1 MAAVDGAE
9 VVDAVDARGVK
20 ASSHALLRESSIAT
34 ATPGKPQRQWA
45 QFIRWILLFAGGVL
59 MVMPLAYML
68 STSFKF
74 PFEVYN
80 LNLIPEEPTVEN
92 YTYVMSDGRFMRWFW
107 NSMLIATL
115 TTISNVLFDSLV
127 GYTLCKFRFRGRYI
141 VFIAILSTLM
151 IPTEM
156 LVIPWYLM
164 SQQFGWLD
172 TTWGIMF
179 PGLMTAFG
187 VFLMKQFF
195 ESVPDDFIEAAR
207 IDGLNEL
214 QIWWSVAMPLVKPA
228 LAALAIFVFLGNWT
242 AFIWPLIVTNS
253 QDMYTLPVGLTTFS
267 VEQSVEWE
275 LIMTGAAI
283 SVLPTLVVFLVFQ
296 RFIIRG
302 VVMAGLKG

>member
-1 MAAVDGAE
+1 MAATD
-9 VVDAVDARGVK
+9 DIR
-20 ASSHALLRESSIAT
+20 ASSATLLEGGTPKRPANMGQYLRWALL
-34 ATPGKPQRQWA
+34 
-45 QFIRWILLFAGGVL
+45 FGGGIL
-59 MVMPLAYML
+59 MVMPIAYMI
-68 STSFKF
+68 STSLKW
-74 PFEVYN
+74 PHEVYN
-80 LNLIPEEPTVEN
+80 LKLIPEEPTIEN
-92 YTYVMSDGRFMRWFW
+92 YTYVLEDGRFFLWFF
-107 NSMLIATL
+107 NSIVIALL
-115 TTISNVLFDSLV
+115 TTLCNVIFDSLV
-127 GYTLCKFRFRGRYI
+127 GYTLCKFRFPGRYI

-172 TTWGIMF
+172 SYWGIMF

-187 VFLMKQFF
+187 TFLMKQFF
-195 ESVPDDFIEAAR
+195 ETVPDDFIEAAR

-214 QIWWSVAMPLVKPA
+214 QIWWVVAMPLVKPA

-253 QDMYTLPVGLTTFS
+253 VEMYTLPVGLASFGDEAD
-267 VEQSVEWE
+267 VAWE

-283 SVLPTLVVFLVFQ
+283 STIPTLIVFLIFQ

>member
-1 MAAVDGAE
+1 MGSAVAE
-9 VVDAVDARGVK
+9 IR
-20 ASSHALLRESSIAT
+20 ASSKTLLASK
-34 ATPGKPQRQWA
+34 TPRRSASTGQVV
-45 QFIRWILLFAGGVL
+45 RWLVLFNGGVL
-59 MVMPLAYML
+59 MVMPIAYMI
-68 STSFKF
+68 STSLKW
-74 PFEVYN
+74 PHEIYN
-80 LNLIPEEPTVEN
+80 LALVPNEPHLEN
-92 YTYVMSDGRFMRWFW
+92 YTYVLEDGRFYGWFV
-107 NSMLIATL
+107 NSLVIATI
-115 TTISNVLFDSLV
+115 TTISNILFDSLV
-127 GYTLCKFRFRGRYI
+127 GYTLCKFRFPGRYI

-164 SQQFGWLD
+164 SQAFGWLD
-172 TTWGIMF
+172 SYWGIMF

-187 VFLMKQFF
+187 TFLMKQFF
-195 ESVPDDFIEAAR
+195 ETVPDDFIEAAR

-214 QIWWSVAMPLVKPA
+214 AIWWTVAMPLVRPA

-253 QDMYTLPVGLTTFS
+253 VVMYTLPVGLSSFGDEAD
-267 VEQSVEWE
+267 VQWV

-283 SVLPTLVVFLVFQ
+283 STVPTLVVFLIFQ

>member
-1 MAAVDGAE
+1 MTDITPTAD
-9 VVDAVDARGVK
+9 
-20 ASSHALLRESSIAT
+20 ALLM
-34 ATPGKPQRQWA
+34 PKPAPRSRNMGQI
-45 QFIRWILLFAGGVL
+45 IRWLLLFIGGII
-59 MVMPLAYML
+59 MVMPIAYMI
-68 STSFKF
+68 STSLKW
-74 PFEVYN
+74 PHEVYN
-80 LNLIPEEPTVEN
+80 VNLIPEEPTIDN
-92 YTYVMSDGRFMRWFW
+92 YTFVLEDGRFYWWFV
-107 NSMLIATL
+107 NSIIIATI
-115 TTISNVLFDSLV
+115 TTICNLLFDSLV
-127 GYTLCKFRFRGRYI
+127 GYTLCKFRFPGRTI

-164 SQQFGWLD
+164 SQSFGWLD
-172 TTWGIMF
+172 SYWGIMF

-187 VFLMKQFF
+187 TFLMKQFF

-214 QIWWSVAMPLVKPA
+214 QIWWTVAMPLVKPA

-242 AFIWPLIVTNS
+242 AFLWPLIVTNS
-253 QDMYTLPVGLTTFS
+253 VDMYTIPVGLSGFGDEAD
-267 VEQSVEWE
+267 VAWE

-283 SVLPTLVVFLVFQ
+283 STIPTLVVFLIFQ

>member
-1 MAAVDGAE
+1 MGQI
-9 VVDAVDARGVK
+9 
-20 ASSHALLRESSIAT
+20 LRW
-34 ATPGKPQRQWA
+34 G
-45 QFIRWILLFAGGVL
+45 LLFFGGIL
-59 MVMPLAYML
+59 MVMPIAYMI
-68 STSFKF
+68 STSLKW
-74 PFEVYN
+74 PHEVYN
-80 LNLIPEEPTVEN
+80 VNLVPEEPTIEN
-92 YTYVMSDGRFMRWFW
+92 YTYVLEDGRFYLWFI
-107 NSMLIATL
+107 NSIIIAVI
-115 TTISNVLFDSLV
+115 TTISNLLFDSLV
-127 GYTLCKFRFRGRYI
+127 GYTLCKFKFPGRQI

-164 SQQFGWLD
+164 SQSFGWLD
-172 TTWGIMF
+172 SYWGIMF

-187 VFLMKQFF
+187 TFLMKQFF

-214 QIWWSVAMPLVKPA
+214 HIWWTVAMPLVKPA

-242 AFIWPLIVTNS
+242 AFLWPLIVTNS
-253 QDMYTLPVGLTTFS
+253 VEMYTIPVGLSGFGDEAD
-267 VEQSVEWE
+267 VAWE

-283 SVLPTLVVFLVFQ
+283 STIPTLVVFLIFQ

>member
-1 MAAVDGAE
+1 M
-9 VVDAVDARGVK
+9 
-20 ASSHALLRESSIAT
+20 T
-34 ATPGKPQRQWA
+34 ATELRPTTAATLDTKAPKRPRNMGQI
-45 QFIRWILLFAGGVL
+45 IRWLLLFAGGIV
-59 MVMPLAYML
+59 MVMPIAYMI
-68 STSFKF
+68 STSLKW
-74 PFEVYN
+74 PWEVYN
-80 LNLIPEEPTVEN
+80 VNLIPEEPTIEN
-92 YTYVMSDGRFMRWFW
+92 YTYVLEDGRFYWWFV
-107 NSMLIATL
+107 NSMIISTL
-115 TTISNVLFDSLV
+115 TTISALFFDSLV
-127 GYTLCKFRFRGRYI
+127 GYTLCKFKFPGRTL

-172 TTWGIMF
+172 SYWGIMF

-207 IDGLNEL
+207 IDGLNEF
-214 QIWWSVAMPLVKPA
+214 QIWWTVAMPLVKPA
-228 LAALAIFVFLGNWT
+228 LAALAIFIFLGNWT
-242 AFIWPLIVTNS
+242 AFLWPLIVTNS
-253 QDMYTLPVGLTTFS
+253 TDMYTLPVGLAGFGDEAD
-267 VEQSVEWE
+267 VAWE

-283 SVLPTLVVFLVFQ
+283 STIPTLVVFLIFQ

>member
-1 MAAVDGAE
+1 MAVAD
-9 VVDAVDARGVK
+9 DLTIRP
-20 ASSHALLRESSIAT
+20 SSKALLQNT
-34 ATPGKPQRQWA
+34 APRKSVGWGQTL
-45 QFIRWILLFAGGVL
+45 RWLLLFAGGIA
-59 MVMPLAYML
+59 MVMPIAYML

-74 PFEVYN
+74 PHEVYN
-80 LNLIPEEPTVEN
+80 LKLIPDEPTAEN
-92 YTYVMSDGRFMRWFW
+92 YTYVLQDTRFYRWFG
-107 NSMLIATL
+107 NSLVIATL
-115 TTISNVLFDSLV
+115 TTLSNVFWDALV
-127 GYTLCKFRFRGRYI
+127 GYTLCKFKFPGRYI

-195 ESVPDDFIEAAR
+195 ETVPDDFIEAAR
-207 IDGLNEL
+207 IDGLNEF
-214 QIWWSVAMPLVKPA
+214 QIWWTVAMPLVRPA

-253 QDMYTLPVGLTTFS
+253 VENYTLPVGLTTFA
-267 VEQSVEWE
+267 VEQQVDWE

-283 SVLPTLVVFLVFQ
+283 STLPTLVVFLVFQ

>member
-1 MAAVDGAE
+1 MSTADLTIKPTSE
-9 VVDAVDARGVK
+9 
-20 ASSHALLRESSIAT
+20 ALLKTSGNAGVR
-34 ATPGKPQRQWA
+34 PPRNYA
-45 QFIRWILLFAGGVL
+45 QFIRWMLLFGGGIL
-59 MVMPLAYML
+59 MVMPIVYML

-80 LNLIPEEPTVEN
+80 LKLIPEEPTLEN
-92 YTYVMSDGRFMRWFW
+92 YQLVLEDGRFFNWFT
-107 NSMLIATL
+107 NSLVIAIL
-115 TTISNVLFDSLV
+115 TTVSNVFFDSMV
-127 GYTLCKFRFRGRYI
+127 GYALCKFKFPGRYI

-164 SQQFGWLD
+164 STKLGWLD
-172 TTWGIMF
+172 TYWGIMF
-179 PGLMTAFG
+179 PGMMTAFG

-195 ESVPDDFIEAAR
+195 ETVPDDFLEAAR
-207 IDGLNEL
+207 IDGLNEF
-214 QIWWSVAMPLVKPA
+214 QIWWTVAMPLVKPA

-253 QDMYTLPVGLTTFS
+253 QELYTLPVGLTTFS
-267 VEQSVEWE
+267 VEQQVEWE
-275 LIMTGAAI
+275 LIMTGAAL
-283 SVLPTLVVFLVFQ
+283 STLPTLVVFLIFQ